1 MSSTLTTFTTLTPKR
16 PTFFYQDNEIRAGGI
31 LFYRFTNKG
40 KVEVLLS
47 NKNNRYEDIGGK
59 TDSVDKT
66 ILDTIS
72 REVHEETNGLFN
84 SNVVASQL
92 YKNRDNGISN
102 GKYLLF
108 VIKANSY
115 ERKCTS
121 EEFSDHEIL
130 YDIPRTMHWVS
141 LECLSHLQLH
151 PRLSLKQIYS
161 IFSINS

>member
-1 MSSTLTTFTTLTPKR
+1 MLTCQR
-16 PTFFYQDNEIRAGGI
+16 PTFLYHDTEIRAGGI

-40 KVEVLLS
+40 QIEVLLS

-59 TDSVDKT
+59 TDSIDKT
-66 ILDTIS
+66 IFDTIS

-84 SNVVASQL
+84 SNVVANQL
-92 YKNRDNGISN
+92 YKHKENGVVN

-121 EEFSDHEIL
+121 EEFSDHETL
-130 YDIPRTMHWVS
+130 YDIPRTMHWIS
-141 LECLSHLQLH
+141 LKCLSHIHLH
-151 PRLSLKQIYS
+151 PRLSLKQLNNLT
-161 IFSINS
+161 F